1 MNFES
6 DLAHI
11 IKRQFDEHNI
21 VYKAALD
28 ALSLTA
34 RYLEML
40 NRRIV
45 PIPRKVHFSEEIQD
59 SLGALRRKA
68 DMEQRKEVADAWGTV
83 FFIRNLLTQGKDVN
97 GFLGTGINHATGRM
111 SEDGLLWDFGMHHFH
126 LNRQPHKKEQFRQKG
141 FLGRSDDLL
150 FTIITQEHAYF
161 VDIRPHPNRQNL
173 GWVRQDLLKIVH
185 SNWPAL
191 IESSVLRGVKGTVLT
206 DEEKQELRRK
216 NTNHAAHLGGS
227 AVAPLGGGTMSDG
240 SSLLCRVWALK
251 LLRVIKDHQCY
262 FDSQPAELR
271 SGLEAKGI
279 ELDGRMEFELVLV
292 DSVTPSAEVTA
303 SLTEDKC
310 LSRDLYQMG
319 FMVVEATTRAPIAVS
334 LERPALPTLTD

>member
-28 ALSLTA
+28 VRSLTA

-45 PIPRKVHFSEEIQD
+45 PIPRKVHFSEEIHD

-68 DMEQRKEVADAWGTV
+68 DMEQRKAAADAWGAV
-83 FFIRNLLTQGKDVN
+83 FLIRHLLVEGKNVN
-97 GFLGTGINHATGRM
+97 CFLSTRIVHAAGRM
-111 SEDGLLWDFGMHHFH
+111 SKDGLLWDFGMHHFH
-126 LNRQPHKKEQFRQKG
+126 LNRQPHKKENFSQRG
-141 FLGRSDDLL
+141 FLNRSADVL

-173 GWVRQDLLKIVH
+173 GWVRQDLLNIVH
-185 SNWPAL
+185 SNWPEL
-191 IESSVLRGVKGTVLT
+191 IESNMLRGVKGTVLT
-206 DEEKQELRRK
+206 DEDKQELRRK
-216 NTNHAAHLGGS
+216 NTNHAAYLGGN
-227 AVAPLGGGTMSDG
+227 AVAPLGGGTMADG

-251 LLRVIKDHQCY
+251 LLHAIKDHQCY

-279 ELDGRMEFELVLV
+279 ELDGRMEFELVLA

-319 FMVVEATTRAPIAVS
+319 FVVVEATTRAPIAVS
-334 LERPALPTLTD
+334 LEGQPCRP